1 MSGLD
6 IPQRLRAASV
16 RHRNLPPHLSTAPAQ
31 VGPVKLEPL
40 KSRRR
45 PLPSTETGGVEC
57 DRDALTAPRL
67 TPVRVTQ
74 SSTSFEV
81 EDWEAARAYFFF
93 RRLVFLAPFF
103 AAAFA
108 FVFRFFAM
116 LPS

>member
-1 MSGLD
+1 MKVLIANRGE
-6 IPQRLRAASV
+6 IAVRVIRACREMGFS
-16 RHRNLPPHLSTAPAQ
+16 
-31 VGPVKLEPL
+31 PVAVY
-40 KSRRR
+40 S
-45 PLPSTETGGVEC
+45 EC